1 MASAGAAAGEFESV
15 ELNLVEL
22 PERPV
27 VQASNLGCV
36 KFQQTV
42 NLPAVNATYAL

>member
-27 VQASNLGCV
+27 VQASKLGCV
-36 KFQQTV
+36 KFPQTV